1 MAGYSLFTYIFGVKD
16 RHNGNILLDRQGHMI
31 HIDFGFIL
39 QNTPGGMNFE
49 SAPFKLTQEY
59 VDLMDG
65 ADSDKFEMFR
75 SLLQAGLEQVRKN
88 LDEILTLVTIMM
100 KDSKMPCFKNTE
112 LLVKEIKDRIC
123 TKDIIIDNKTN
134 EFYELSDRLAKA
146 SNNNWRTI

>member
-1 MAGYSLFTYIFGVKD
+1 
-16 RHNGNILLDRQGHMI
+16 
-31 HIDFGFIL
+31 
-39 QNTPGGMNFE
+39 MNFE

-146 SNNNWRTI
+146 SNNNWRTIQYDNF